1 MKTISKI
8 FLGVALL
15 FALPACKDKMQEL
28 NTNPDIAHESDP
40 RYLFL
45 RAIQNYKNDSH
56 WSNNGKLGSMDQ
68 VQYLKNRQT
77 DADDMNDPATATPR
91 QGIGMD
97 SFYGHYYTDNQRWG
111 LYLRD
116 IVKTID
122 NWGDPNH
129 PTYDEVKHKRWIE
142 VRSISMICW
151 MDLTIELFFV
161 QGAGVFTQAFQA
173 FDGITFPEYDLAQDV
188 IEIIDGNLQEAVA
201 VLAGAMN
208 SYADTRLAD
217 YDRVFG
223 WKPDVSKATK
233 MTDYPTIRTRWAKYG
248 NAMRLRM
255 AFMLQ
260 HVQPDRF
267 KTVVNQ
273 IGASGLM
280 SGNEDSAFYNHG
292 FADMTGSESAH
303 TYRNFTTTALV
314 SNLKRTNDP
323 RLPLLARVNDLY
335 TTEKGFSHPY
345 WYMKSFYPDS
355 LQYRKINGVNVP
367 WGTMLEE
374 GNYFEGLSANPLQ
387 IRAVQPG
394 ERITTPDITFYLK
407 NPNGASGPYYA
418 TSAIDGQ
425 TYPVMFKADTTI
437 TIRVASPA
445 QNRYRVVS
453 GGNRNGFGGAGG
465 TDGDYNGDDGTPS
478 SNESEWSNIGKRES
492 LFTYPELC
500 FMMSYM
506 DGGAGKSATQWY
518 NDGVKAAFQQ
528 LDMDAE
534 RYRIVIATDATH
546 PKLPGLNPG
555 GLYRLTDAMFDT
567 YIAANP
573 YNGQESV
580 AYQAWVYLYAHTPQS
595 FNVWYRLTQYPA
607 TWDKNVLTYA
617 DRTGPATW
625 RPWLEKR
632 MRDAS
637 AEHAFPRRGGIPLSN
652 ALNKDNHDAIMQKM
666 YSQPGYGNHPDT
678 WTGRLW
684 YDTKDP
690 IKFQ

>member
-28 NTNPDIAHESDP
+28 NTNPDIAHETDP

-45 RAIQNYKNDSH
+45 RAIQNYKNDSF
-56 WSNNGKLGSMDQ
+56 WANNGKLGQMNQ
-68 VQYLKNRQT
+68 VQYLKDRNV
-77 DADDMNDPATATPR
+77 DSEDMNDPASATPG

-97 SFYGHYYTDNQRWG
+97 SFYGNFYSKGTCWG

-116 IVKTID
+116 LIKTID
-122 NWGDPNH
+122 NWGDPSH
-129 PTYDEVKHKRWIE
+129 PTYDAVKHQRWIE

-151 MDLTIELFFV
+151 MDLAIELFFV
-161 QGAGVFTQAFQA
+161 NGAGIFTQAYQA
-173 FDGITFPEYDLAQDV
+173 FEGVTFPEYDLAQDV
-188 IEIIDGNLQEAVA
+188 IDIFDDNLKEAVA
-201 VLAGAMN
+201 VLHGAKN
-208 SYADTRLAD
+208 AYVQTDFAS

-223 WKPDVSKATK
+223 WRSDVSNVVKES
-233 MTDYPTIRTRWAKYG
+233 DYDKIRNRWGKYG
-248 NAMRLRM
+248 NAIRLRM

-280 SGNEDSAFYNHG
+280 SGNEDSAFYNHS
-292 FADMTGSESAH
+292 FADMRGSEMAY
-303 TYRNFTTTALV
+303 TYNNFATTALV
-314 SNLKRTNDP
+314 SNLKRTDDP
-323 RLPLLARVNDLY
+323 RLPLLVRVNDLY
-335 TTEKGFSHPY
+335 TANKGFGHPY

-367 WGTMLEE
+367 WGAMLEE

-387 IRAVQPG
+387 IRPVQPG
-394 ERITTPDITFYLK
+394 ERITTPSITFSLK
-407 NPNGASGPYYA
+407 NPNGDSGPYYA

-425 TYPVMFKADTTI
+425 NYPVMFKADTTI

-445 QNRYRVVS
+445 QTRYRVVS
-453 GGNRNGFGGAGG
+453 SGSRSGFGTGGG
-465 TDGDYNGDDGTPS
+465 TQGDNNGDDGTPGDQ
-478 SNESEWSNIGKRES
+478 ESEWSNILKRES

-506 DGGAGKSATQWY
+506 DGGAGKSAAQWY

-528 LDMDAE
+528 LDMDAV
-534 RYRIVIATDATH
+534 RYRVVIATDATH

-567 YIAANP
+567 YIAANA
-573 YNGQESV
+573 YSGQESA
-580 AYQAWVYLYAHTPQS
+580 AYQAWVYLYAHTPQN

-607 TWDKNVLTYA
+607 TWDKNTLTYA
-617 DRTGPATW
+617 ERTGPATW

-637 AEHAFPRRGGIPLSN
+637 NEHAFPRRGGVGIDG
-652 ALNKDNHDAIMQKM
+652 ALNRENWLNIMEKM
-666 YSQPGYGNHPDT
+666 YAQPGYGNHSDT